1 MSNHQFHLLRDE
13 YIDEIKT
20 QAFVYDHPS
29 GARLLSLANDDENKV
44 FGVTFRTP
52 PQDSTGIAHILEHS
66 VLCGS
71 RKFPVKE
78 PFVELIKGSLNT
90 FLNAFTYPDRTCY
103 PLASTN
109 SQDFYNLI
117 DVYLDAV
124 FYPRITPEVLQQE
137 GWHYEVN
144 ESTGELS
151 YKGVVFNEMKGA
163 YSNPDSLAAQFAQ
176 NSIFPDT
183 TYGID
188 SGGDPRFIT
197 DLTFDQFKSF
207 HEKYY
212 HPSNSYLYFY
222 GNDDLE
228 KRLLILENYLK
239 EFENRKI
246 ESKISYQP
254 RFDRPRRC
262 ERVYASD
269 EQEKKCYVSIHWLIK
284 ETDYSDRRALHLL
297 NYILLATSASILR
310 KTLIESGLGEDIIG
324 GGIESELME
333 VSFGVGLKGVSVDD
347 IDRVESLVLETIEK
361 IITEGIDSGMIEAA
375 LNTAEFRLRENNTGS
390 FPRGLAL
397 MLRSLTDWIYD
408 RDEIEPLRFERS
420 LEELRRNI
428 YKEENYL
435 EKMLRIHL
443 KDNPHRVTVIL
454 RPDEKEASR
463 LQKDESD
470 RLKAAR
476 SQMNNDE
483 FARTMRDAELLRIS
497 QEKPDTPEDIA
508 KLPRLGLKD
517 LEPNISTIP
526 SKEINVNGTRF
537 LFHDIFTNGIVYF
550 DLGFDLRVLPQSLIP
565 YVPLFG
571 QCLLEMG
578 TKQENFVAFQ
588 QRIGKETG
596 GLWTQQILS
605 GHRDSDDFH
614 AFLFLRGKTTEARIS
629 EFIAILSDILYSG
642 LFNDRERFLQMAMEE
657 KANEESGIIPGG
669 HRVVATRLRSRFDLP
684 SWVSEQMRG
693 IDYLFFLRRLIVDIE
708 NDWIGV
714 QKNLEEIRNLLFTRN
729 GSYCNVTM
737 DRGLFPSLREKTEIL
752 LSKLPPLTG
761 PIQQW
766 IPEYSKHNEG
776 LIAPVSVNYVGK
788 ASNLFDFGYK
798 LDGSSMVITR
808 YLGATWLWDKV
819 RVQGGAYGAFC
830 SFDSFSGVLTFSSYR
845 DPNILKT
852 LENFD
857 RCSNFLKDLKLN
869 EDELSKAIIGTI
881 GDLDAYQL
889 PDAKGM
895 TSMMR
900 QMIGI
905 DDDYRQ
911 KMRDQVLKTTI
922 NQFYDFAEILSASA
936 KSGLITVLGDKSS
949 IESANIDKDNFL
961 QELKIT

>member
-1 MSNHQFHLLRDE
+1 MSNHQFDLLRDE

-20 QAFVYDHPS
+20 QAFVYIHPS

-124 FYPRITPEVLQQE
+124 FHPRITPEVLQQE

-144 ESTGELS
+144 ENTGELS

-197 DLTFDQFKSF
+197 DLSFDQFKLF
-207 HEKYY
+207 HENYY
-212 HPSNSYLYFY
+212 HPSNSYIYFY

-228 KRLLILENYLK
+228 KRLLILEDYLK
-239 EFENRKI
+239 GFENRKI
-246 ESKISYQP
+246 ESGISYQP

-297 NYILLATSASILR
+297 NYILLATSASVLR

-347 IDRVESLVLETIEK
+347 IDRVESLVLETIER
-361 IITEGIDSGMIEAA
+361 IISEGIDFGMIEAA

-435 EKMLRIHL
+435 EKMLQIHF
-443 KDNPHRVTVIL
+443 KDNAHRVTVIL

-470 RLKAAR
+470 RLKAVR
-476 SQMNNDE
+476 SQMNSDE
-483 FARTMRDAELLRIS
+483 FSRTVRDAELLRIS
-497 QEKPDTPEDIA
+497 QEKPDSPEDIA
-508 KLPRLGLKD
+508 KLPCLGLKD

-526 SKEINVNGTRF
+526 SEEINVNGTRL

-550 DLGFDLRVLPQSLIP
+550 DLGFDLRVLPQRLIP
-565 YVPLFG
+565 YIPLFG

-578 TKQENFVAFQ
+578 TKQEDFVSFQ

-596 GLWTQQILS
+596 GLWTQQVLS
-605 GHRDSDDFH
+605 GHRDNDQFH
-614 AFLFLRGKTTEARIS
+614 AFLFLRGKTTESRIP
-629 EFIAILSDILYSG
+629 EFIAIISDILYCG
-642 LFNDRERFLQMAMEE
+642 LLNDRERFLQMAMEE

-708 NDWIGV
+708 NDWTAV
-714 QKNLEEIRNLLFTRN
+714 QKNLEEIRDLIFARN

-737 DRGLFPSLREKTEIL
+737 DKGFFPSLREKTEIL
-752 LSKLPPLTG
+752 LSKLPLSTG
-761 PIQQW
+761 TTQPW

-788 ASNLFDFGYK
+788 AANLFNSGYK

-857 RCSNFLKDLKLN
+857 LCAGFLKDLKLN
-869 EDELSKAIIGTI
+869 DDELSKAIIGTI
-881 GDLDAYQL
+881 GDLDTYQL

-911 KMRDQVLKTTI
+911 KMRDQVLETTI
-922 NQFYDFAEILSASA
+922 NDFYDFAEILSASA
-936 KSGLITVLGDKSS
+936 TSGLITVLGDKSS
-949 IESANIDKDNFL
+949 IESANMNKDNFL